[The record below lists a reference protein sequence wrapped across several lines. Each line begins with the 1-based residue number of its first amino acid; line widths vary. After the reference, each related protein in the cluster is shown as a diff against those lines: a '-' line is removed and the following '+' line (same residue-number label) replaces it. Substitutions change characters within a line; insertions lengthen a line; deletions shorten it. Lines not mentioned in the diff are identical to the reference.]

1 MAEVLLVILGL
12 FLFSLLVVLHEYG
25 HFLVAKRNGV
35 KVEEFGLGFPPK
47 IFGKKMGEGI
57 FRCYYSLNLLPIGG
71 FVRLQGENDVATG
84 KGSYGSKSLWVKTKI
99 ILAGVFV
106 NFLIAVVLF
115 TILALIGIPKLL
127 PAEPNFSDEQFS
139 LAADTKIVEHKTLV
153 SYVHEDSPADS
164 AGLEVGDEVISLT
177 DLEEDRVYLVKDG
190 NDLYDLTT
198 GLAGRSVAVKTVR
211 DDDEKTYELSLRTL
225 QEAEENNTGR
235 LGISTSDFI
244 IQRNTWSAPITGVAL
259 TVQYTKV
266 TLQGLWQLIASLI
279 AGDTQTAGDSVTG
292 PVGIFFILRA
302 AAEHGLSL
310 ILMIIALLSL
320 TLAIIN
326 SLPIPAL
333 DGGRLAL
340 TFLFRKVLKK
350 PLTKQ
355 IENRIV
361 GTSMVGLLAL
371 MVLVTIVDINRFFL
385 S

>member
-47 IFGKKMGEGI
+47 IFGKKMGKGI
-57 FRCYYSLNLLPIGG
+57 FRCYYSLNLFPIGG

-84 KGSYGSKSLWVKTKI
+84 KGSYGSKSLWVKAKI

-106 NFLIAVVLF
+106 NFLIAIVLF

-139 LAADTKIVEHKTLV
+139 LAADTKIVEHKILV
-153 SYVHEDSPADS
+153 SYVHEDSPAES
-164 AGLEVGDEVISLT
+164 AGLEAGDEVISLT

-190 NDLYDLTT
+190 DDLYNLTI
-198 GLAGRSVAVKTVR
+198 GLAGRRVAVQTVR

-266 TLQGLWQLIASLI
+266 TLQGLWQLVASLV
-279 AGDTQTAGDSVTG
+279 AGDTQTASDSVTG
-292 PVGIFFILRA
+292 PVGIFFVLQA
-302 AAEHGLSL
+302 AAAHGLSL

-340 TFLFRKVLKK
+340 TFFFRKVLKK

-355 IENRIV
+355 METRIV